1 MSNNVEEFKQF
12 GLKSKN
18 PNITNISNNCVLYTR
33 VSSASQKDNT
43 SLSTQSVDGLKIIQ
57 HLGLNLIEQFGGIS
71 ESASGI
77 EDRTEYERMI
87 AFVSQKS
94 KKVGF
99 IVVYDYSRL
108 SREGVEG
115 YKVVQDLFNKYG
127 IKVITVQQGIADYS
141 PSGQLHQGI
150 QFMFNKF
157 ENDLRKEKC
166 NLGAI
171 RKMREGYTVRR
182 APFGYDHKRLNGEQV
197 IEINKKGRAI
207 GKAFKLKAE
216 RKYSNEKIIQLL
228 YAEDDIKIS
237 HQRLSEIY
245 KNPYYAGLI
254 VDRRLDGEVIE
265 GRHPKI
271 VSKETF
277 LLVNDIQSKNA
288 KDYKQVK
295 KNDEIPLRGTL
306 CCEHCKKPLTG
317 YLNKPKA
324 KYYYKCN
331 TKGCKMNISAD
342 KAHKELTNEL
352 GGFGINENDRELFV
366 AQLSKVFNHFNA
378 ENIQKKK
385 EIKRR
390 IKDLEKKIDTLEEKM
405 LFDDDKLREEMYAKH
420 INKFTKQKQICID
433 EVQDLN
439 IQLSNLDKFIGFSVQ
454 IALNLPK
461 LWELADWDTRKR
473 LTGLLFPNG
482 LTYSKQNENYLTF
495 ETNIIFQL
503 ISTYSDN
510 YKTEKANQQSA
521 SPFFSALV
529 APTGIEPVS
538 RV

>member
-1 MSNNVEEFKQF
+1 MSNRLEQF
-12 GLKSKN
+12 TPFAIKSKKA
-18 PNITNISNNCVLYTR
+18 NITNASPFCVFYSR
-33 VSSASQKDNT
+33 VSSSSQKDNT
-43 SLSTQSVDGLKIIQ
+43 SLSTQDSEGLNTITN
-57 HLGLNLIEQFGGIS
+57 LGLELIEKFGGIA
-71 ESASGI
+71 ESASGQQ
-77 EDRTEYERMI
+77 ERKEYERMI
-87 AFVSQKS
+87 SFVSKKS
-94 KKVGF
+94 NKIGY

-115 YKVVQDLFNKYG
+115 YSVVQELYKKYG
-127 IKVITVQQGIADYS
+127 IKVITVQQGVGDYS
-141 PSGQLHQGI
+141 PSGQLNQGM

-166 NLGAI
+166 NIGAI
-171 RKMREGYTVRR
+171 RKMKEGYTVRK
-182 APFGYDHKRLNGEQV
+182 APMGYDHKRINGEQV
-197 IEINKKGRAI
+197 LEINKKGKAI
-207 GKAFKLKAE
+207 AKAFKLKAV
-216 RKYSNEKIIQLL
+216 RKYSNERILQIL
-228 YAEDDIKIS
+228 YAEDDIKLS
-237 HQRLSEIY
+237 HQRLSDIF
-245 KNPYYAGLI
+245 KNPYYAGII
-254 VDRRLDGEVIE
+254 VDGRLDGEIVE